1 MAAVEI
7 KVDIQDEPV
16 KKLLA
21 AIQSRVGN
29 LRPAMGLIGEI
40 VQSSILENFEKQGRP
55 APWASLRPAT
65 ITQRQK
71 QGKWPG
77 KILQRTGALKRIAYN
92 ASATKVEL
100 TANAPYAA
108 THQFG
113 ARKGQFGTVAAHV
126 KAHVR
131 KLHGKTVAV
140 SGHTRT
146 VPVPWG
152 DIPARP
158 FMMVQEEDW
167 DEIRESLIDHILAS
181 GGKR

>member
-1 MAAVEI
+1 MAGVEI
-7 KVDIQDEPV
+7 TVEIEDEPV

-21 AIQSRVGN
+21 EIQNRVRN
-29 LRPAMGLIGEI
+29 LEPAMGLIGEI

-55 APWASLRPAT
+55 TRWAHLSPAT
-65 ITQRQK
+65 IEQRK
-71 QGKWPG
+71 KKGKWPG
-77 KILQRTGALKRIAYN
+77 KILQRTGALKRIAYT

-108 THQFG
+108 VQQFG
-113 ARKGQFGTVAAHV
+113 ARKGEFGTVAARV

-131 KLHGKTVAV
+131 KIGDKTVTV
-140 SGHTRT
+140 SGHIRT

-158 FMMVQEEDW
+158 FMMVQDEDW
-167 DEIRESLIDHILAS
+167 DEIIESLKDYILALEAT
-181 GGKR
+181 